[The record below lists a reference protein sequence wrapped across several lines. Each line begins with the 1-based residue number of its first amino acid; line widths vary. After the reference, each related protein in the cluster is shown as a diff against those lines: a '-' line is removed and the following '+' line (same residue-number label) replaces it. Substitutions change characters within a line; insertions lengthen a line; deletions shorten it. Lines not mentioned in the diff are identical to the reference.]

1 MHTECGNAHHHF
13 VENSRFQ
20 PPYSGPLLLCWR
32 ILAGA
37 LITDTHCDSKAQS
50 VKPEKT
56 LQSRIKYTFELNALA
71 FMSERLFE
79 SPFWWRVIF
88 ECIQPYKFMNPNQ
101 CLRIPHFQHQN
112 QLYQL
117 KTAFVSTL
125 NCLVSS
131 QKWWNLNL
139 LTTMANILFG
149 RIRFS
154 SKLIT
159 RPSSEVTRD
168 TKLTVSGE
176 NVHNKNQFNM
186 FLSGIQWMFG
196 PHRKREKT
204 LQRLNLMQPF
214 F

>member
-1 MHTECGNAHHHF
+1 
-13 VENSRFQ
+13 
-20 PPYSGPLLLCWR
+20 
-32 ILAGA
+32 
-37 LITDTHCDSKAQS
+37 
-50 VKPEKT
+50 
-56 LQSRIKYTFELNALA
+56 
-71 FMSERLFE
+71 MSERLFE

-88 ECIQPYKFMNPNQ
+88 ECIQPNKFMNPNQ

-117 KTAFVSTL
+117 KTAFVSSL

-139 LTTMANILFG
+139 LTTMANIPFG

-196 PHRKREKT
+196 PHRKKRENVT
-204 LQRLNLMQPF
+204 ATQSHATFFLINLDVVHQRCHIQIHVSLLLSF
-214 F
+214 FSPIIPSSSFIQAPANIFPSENSIKLTWW